1 LAEAGGIRHGNAD
14 TSARQGGNSSGAA
27 VSQITART
35 SNKVIDD
42 DRVQGVSFT
51 GSDGS
56 GAQVAE
62 RAGGNVKKLI
72 LGLGASNPFVVLED
86 AERRLVAKA

>member
-1 LAEAGGIRHGNAD
+1 LHSHFEYP
-14 TSARQGGNSSGAA
+14 
-27 VSQITART
+27 ITART

-42 DRVQGVSFT
+42 DRVQEVSFT

-62 RAGGNVKKLI
+62 RAGRNVKKLI
-72 LGLGASNPFVVLED
+72 LELGGSDPFVVLED
-86 AERRLVAKA
+86 AEPRLVAKA